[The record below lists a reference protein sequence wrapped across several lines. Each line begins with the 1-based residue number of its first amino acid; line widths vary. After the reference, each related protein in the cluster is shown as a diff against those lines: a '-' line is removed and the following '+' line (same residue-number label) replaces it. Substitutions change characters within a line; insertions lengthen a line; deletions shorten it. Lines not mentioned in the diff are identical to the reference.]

1 MKIFV
6 QLCVIILPQRFA
18 KFFTEIH
25 RENKFK
31 NIRMKIIAVIP
42 ARYASTRFPA
52 KLMQDLGG
60 KTVILRTY
68 EASVATKLFDDVFV
82 VTDSDLIFNEIVS
95 NGGKAIMSIKEHESG
110 SDRIAEAV
118 ASLDVDIVVNV
129 QGDEPFTEAGPLEQV
144 LSVFKNDPDHKVDL
158 ASLMREITDED
169 EINNPNNVKVVVDQS
184 QFALYFSRSVIPY
197 PRDKDVGVRYF
208 QHIGI
213 YAFRK
218 QALLDF
224 YSLPMKS
231 LEASEKLEQLRY
243 LEFGKRIKMVETTHV
258 GIGIDTAED
267 LEKARGILSS
277 K

>member
-1 MKIFV
+1 MKILFDNYI
-6 QLCVIILPQRFA
+6 CES
-18 KFFTEIH
+18 K
-25 RENKFK
+25 
-31 NIRMKIIAVIP
+31 MKVIAVIP

-68 EASVATKLFDDVFV
+68 EAAIHTKLFDDVFV
-82 VTDSDLIFNEIVS
+82 VTDSDLIFNEISS

-118 ASLDVDIVVNV
+118 QNLEVDIVINV
-129 QGDEPFTEAGPLEQV
+129 QGDEPFIDAEPLAKVIE
-144 LSVFKNDPDHKVDL
+144 VFRNDTAKQVDL
-158 ASLMREITDED
+158 ASLMREIKDET
-169 EINNPNNVKVVVDQS
+169 EINNPNNVKVVVDQNG
-184 QFALYFSRSVIPY
+184 FALYFSRSVIPY
-197 PRDKDVGVRYF
+197 PRERNVGVRYF

-243 LEFGKRIKMVETTHV
+243 LEFGKRIKMVETTHI
-258 GIGIDTAED
+258 GIGIDTEAD
-267 LEKARGILSS
+267 LEKARKLF
-277 K
+277 